1 MLNIYIHIKDTIV
14 VSGDSATI
22 RMISFDGHCESQYF
36 TGRILPGGID
46 TQRVLKDGTT
56 FLSARYCMEGV
67 DMEGRSCRIFIDN
80 TGVFYKKEDHTTVP
94 KIYTDSVALKW
105 MEDAS
110 LVGSVD
116 DDNGKLVIRIR
127 QNER

>member
-1 MLNIYIHIKDTIV
+1 
-14 VSGDSATI
+14 
-22 RMISFDGHCESQYF
+22 
-36 TGRILPGGID
+36 
-46 TQRVLKDGTT
+46 
-56 FLSARYCMEGV
+56 
-67 DMEGRSCRIFIDN
+67 MEGRSCRIFIDN
-80 TGVFYKKEDHTTVP
+80 TGVFYKKGDHTTVP

-116 DDNGKLVIRIR
+116 DDNGKSVIRIR